1 MRSAPLVVPLHRTG
15 IYFGLS
21 SASLI
26 LAFGSKAPPEI
37 QLWSWFYFAIGLTVS
52 GIFGSFSYY
61 LPELF
66 PTRLRGTGAGF
77 CYNAGRLIT
86 AIGPFIVGG
95 VASQSANP
103 LQTALQ
109 LLFLVG
115 FIPLL
120 GILAMPLIIE
130 TKNQKLIQ

>member
-1 MRSAPLVVPLHRTG
+1 MFG

-26 LAFGSKAPPEI
+26 LAFGSKMPAELE
-37 QLWSWFYFAIGLTVS
+37 LWRWLYFAIGLTVF
-52 GIFGSFSYY
+52 GIFGAFTYY

-66 PTRLRGTGAGF
+66 PTRLRGTGSGF

-86 AIGPFIVGG
+86 AIGPFVVGG
-95 VASQSANP
+95 VASRSANP

-109 LLFLVG
+109 LLFFVG
-115 FIPLL
+115 FIPLC
-120 GILAMPLIIE
+120 GILVMPLIIE
-130 TKNQKLIQ
+130 TKNRKLID